1 MDSSKAGMTVEGTD
15 AGTIS
20 SRAQNGSMKILDDLM
35 ANINTDTGVK
45 TVRQGLIN
53 AATLTRNF
61 DLAATLPRDALRQ
74 EHSSVD
80 DIGLLF
86 SKSAL
91 ELARMA
97 YSRSI
102 LEAAIG
108 VAAINSLIII
118 DEINAELE

>member
-1 MDSSKAGMTVEGTD
+1 M
-15 AGTIS
+15 
-20 SRAQNGSMKILDDLM
+20 M
-35 ANINTDTGVK
+35 ANLNTCTGVII
-45 TVRQGLIN
+45 VRQGLIN
-53 AATLTRNF
+53 AATLTGNCGM
-61 DLAATLPRDALRQ
+61 AATLPRDALRQ

-97 YSRSI
+97 NSRSI

-118 DEINAELE
+118 DEINAELK

>member
-1 MDSSKAGMTVEGTD
+1 M
-15 AGTIS
+15 
-20 SRAQNGSMKILDDLM
+20 M

-53 AATLTRNF
+53 AATLTRNCGM
-61 DLAATLPRDALRQ
+61 AATLPRDALRQ

-97 YSRSI
+97 NSRSI

-118 DEINAELE
+118 DEINAELK